1 MDTAIGGY
9 FELELRGGEH
19 YHKDALRLNSARSCL
34 EYVLRVR
41 QYRKVFIP
49 YYTCEIVLQ
58 PFRLLNIDYE
68 FYHINEALEP
78 VELPDLKDGEA
89 FLYTNYFGLK
99 QACVE
104 RLAQHYGKQLFVDNA
119 QAFFAQPMSGM
130 DTFCSPRKF
139 LGVPDGGYLYCD
151 AHIDMGLPRSHS
163 YDRMSHLLKRIDL
176 GAEAGYGDFKGNDES
191 LAEQPVMR
199 MSVLT
204 EKLLESIDYQCIKN
218 IRQSNYRLLDA
229 ELGMRNQLNFVLS
242 EDAVP
247 MVYPFLS
254 DTKDLKKKLIENKIF
269 VATYWPNVM
278 DWCEEN
284 DWECKLAQ
292 QVCYLPV
299 DQRYGEEEMKQM
311 VDIILKQV

>member
-119 QAFFAQPMSGM
+119 QAFFAKPIVGI
-130 DTFCSPRKF
+130 DTFYSPRKF

-151 AHIDMGLPRSHS
+151 APSNVELPHAVSF
-163 YDRMSHLLKRIDL
+163 DRMSHLLKRVDI
-176 GAEAGYGDFKGNDES
+176 GAEAGYGDFKCNDES

-199 MSVLT
+199 MSFLT
-204 EKLLESIDYQCIKN
+204 EKLLESIDYQCIN
-218 IRQSNYRLLDA
+218 NARRNNYQLLDA
-229 ELGMRNQLNFVLS
+229 QLGMLNKLGFGLS
-242 EDAVP
+242 KDAVP

-254 DTKDLKKKLIENKIF
+254 DNKDLKKKLIENKIF
-269 VATYWPNVM
+269 IATYWPNVM
-278 DWCEEN
+278 EWCKKN
-284 DWECKLAQ
+284 DWEYQLAQ
-292 QVCYLPV
+292 QACFLPV

-311 VDIILKQV
+311 VDFILKQV